1 MSALIILLVT
11 FVTIESMAA
20 ISPSYNSDIGVTI
33 NDSEL
38 NTFVFANSNI
48 AQSEIVTLQCCRDDR
63 NISYINIKIQNYSE
77 SDLWVS
83 TTHIPNSVI
92 SSNEIRE
99 KRIPAKEELE
109 VALFYKPE
117 YDQTSFNESY
127 IEHIDFEFKNTN
139 TQREFNIPSTSNMIR
154 VNLTTN
160 FDIDCSSYKADILG
174 SWYSTAIGEEGYQ
187 ELELFEN
194 GVGYYKADNTPIT
207 WSIVA
212 TDSAISGGNYTAGCV
227 LEIAET
233 KKDILKELPRTSLQQ
248 STNEFTVY
256 SDLNTPILHYTH

>member
-139 TQREFNIPSTSNMIR
+139 TQREFNIPSTSN
-154 VNLTTN
+154 
-160 FDIDCSSYKADILG
+160 
-174 SWYSTAIGEEGYQ
+174 
-187 ELELFEN
+187 
-194 GVGYYKADNTPIT
+194 
-207 WSIVA
+207 
-212 TDSAISGGNYTAGCV
+212 
-227 LEIAET
+227 
-233 KKDILKELPRTSLQQ
+233 
-248 STNEFTVY
+248 
-256 SDLNTPILHYTH
+256 